1 MKVTVK
7 YFGAIAEQAGLHEEA
22 IELSEIGTSL
32 GDLKTH
38 CIQKYQLD
46 DDALQIAIN
55 QQIGTVNTLNDGDE
69 IAFLPPFAGG

>member
-22 IELSEIGTSL
+22 IELSEIGP
-32 GDLKTH
+32 DLANLKKH
-38 CIQKYQLD
+38 CIEKYQLD
-46 DDALQIAIN
+46 DEAIQIAIN
-55 QQIGTVNTLNDGDE
+55 QQIGTVNTLSDGDE